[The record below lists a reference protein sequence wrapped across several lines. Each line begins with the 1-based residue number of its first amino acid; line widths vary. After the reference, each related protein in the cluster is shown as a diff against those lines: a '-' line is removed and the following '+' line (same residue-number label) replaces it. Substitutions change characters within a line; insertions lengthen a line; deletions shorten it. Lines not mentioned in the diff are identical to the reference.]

1 MCLTLR
7 LRHLLR
13 VSPSL
18 AVVLTCRAE
27 LDSVYTRFTSDAVT
41 AFAAPVTEVAFFT
54 VPDGVREEAKMLI
67 EKESIES
74 HPVFTVG
81 KGSGGAIGWGQLSL
95 VICLTALGFDSLSLT
110 TAQCLT
116 RRTPTARL
124 RTGSRLLSW
133 EFLDMQVSMIISGGG
148 KLQNMPKSSKRWT
161 GQSWVTWVWG
171 MQSCLAEIFLCRTR
185 ACSM

>member
-27 LDSVYTRFTSDAVT
+27 LDSVYTRFTSDAIA
-41 AFAAPVTEVAFFT
+41 AFAAQVTEVAFFT
-54 VPDGVREEAKMLI
+54 APDGVREEAKTLI

-81 KGSGGAIGWGQLSL
+81 KSSGGAIGWGQLSL
-95 VICLTALGFDSLSLT
+95 AMCLTALVFDSLSLT
-110 TAQCLT
+110 SAQCLT
-116 RRTPTARL
+116 RRTPTTRL
-124 RTGSRLLSW
+124 RAGSRLLSW
-133 EFLDMQVSMIISGGG
+133 ESLDTQVLMITSDGG
-148 KLQNMPKSSKRWT
+148 KLQNMPKSSKRWA
-161 GQSWVTWVWG
+161 GQSWVSWVWG
-171 MQSCLAEIFLCRTR
+171 MQCCLAETFLCQIR

>member
-1 MCLTLR
+1 MYLTLR

-27 LDSVYTRFTSDAVT
+27 LDSVYARFTSDAVA

-54 VPDGVREEAKMLI
+54 VPDGVREEAKTVI

-81 KGSGGAIGWGQLSL
+81 KSSGGAIGWGQLSL
-95 VICLTALGFDSLSLT
+95 VICLIALGFDSLSLT
-110 TAQCLT
+110 T
-116 RRTPTARL
+116 
-124 RTGSRLLSW
+124 
-133 EFLDMQVSMIISGGG
+133 V
-148 KLQNMPKSSKRWT
+148 
-161 GQSWVTWVWG
+161 
-171 MQSCLAEIFLCRTR
+171 
-185 ACSM
+185 